1 VAGTELTFQPN
12 QSIFTAP
19 GENEMTTRM
28 LIVLF
33 LTVFLA
39 GCANWVKLDEGA
51 ENIRLVSSAEVSR
64 CDRIGQTTAS
74 VRERVGVY
82 QRRPG
87 RVEEELANLARNS
100 ALEIGGDTI
109 VADGPVDDG
118 RQRFLIYQCLR

>member
-1 VAGTELTFQPN
+1 MTIRTLIA
-12 QSIFTAP
+12 IF
-19 GENEMTTRM
+19 
-28 LIVLF
+28 LIACI
-33 LTVFLA
+33 A

-51 ENIRLVSSAEVSR
+51 ENIRLVGSGEVANCEHVGR
-64 CDRIGQTTAS
+64 TNAS

-82 QRRPG
+82 QRKPG

-118 RQRFLIYQCLR
+118 RQRFRIYRCLR

>member
-1 VAGTELTFQPN
+1 M
-12 QSIFTAP
+12 TARL
-19 GENEMTTRM
+19 MIT
-28 LIVLF
+28 LF
-33 LTVFLA
+33 LTLSLA
-39 GCANWVKLDEGA
+39 ACANWVKLDEGA
-51 ENIRLVSSAEVSR
+51 ENIRLVGSGEVAN
-64 CDRIGQTTAS
+64 CDHVGRTTAS

-118 RQRFLIYQCLR
+118 RQRFRIYRCLR